1 MNLTKESEYA
11 LQGLARLATYP
22 SGTMVPMAE
31 IATEQQLPPTFLAKI
46 FQKLARHGLLE
57 AERGRGSGYML
68 SGEPSEIRVREILEA
83 VEGSMALQKC
93 LLWGGNCD
101 EDEPCPLH
109 YRLKSIRPLLDAMLN
124 EITLAEYMQ
133 HMSLRGSSPTSKDT
147 RATS

>member
-1 MNLTKESEYA
+1 MNLTRESAYA
-11 LQGLARLATYP
+11 LNGLARLATYP
-22 SGTMVPMAE
+22 AGTMVPMAE
-31 IATEQQLPPTFLAKI
+31 IAAEQQLPSTFLAKI

-68 SGEPSEIRVREILEA
+68 SGKPSEIRVREILEA

-93 LLWGGNCD
+93 LLWGANCD

-109 YRLKSIRPLLDAMLN
+109 YRLKSLRPRLDALLN
-124 EITLAEYMQ
+124 EITLAECME
-133 HMSLRGSSPTSKDT
+133 HISLQGNSPTSKDT

>member
-22 SGTMVPMAE
+22 AGTMVPMAE
-31 IATEQQLPPTFLAKI
+31 IATKQQLPSTFLAKI

-57 AERGRGSGYML
+57 ADRGRGSGYML
-68 SGEPSEIRVREILEA
+68 SGKPSEIRVREILEA
-83 VEGSMALQKC
+83 VEGSMALRKC
-93 LLWGGNCD
+93 LLWAGNCD

-109 YRLKSIRPLLDAMLN
+109 YRLKFLRPQLDALLN
-124 EITLAEYMQ
+124 EITLAEYMEQ
-133 HMSLRGSSPTSKDT
+133 MSLQGDSSTSKDT

>member
-11 LQGLARLATYP
+11 LQGLARLATHP
-22 SGTMVPMAE
+22 SGTMVSMAE
-31 IATEQQLPPTFLAKI
+31 IATEQRLPPTFLAKI

-68 SGEPSEIRVREILEA
+68 SSDPSEIRVREILEA

-93 LLWGGNCD
+93 LLWAGNCD
-101 EDEPCPLH
+101 EADPCPLH
-109 YRLKSIRPLLDAMLN
+109 YRLKALRPQLDAVLN
-124 EITLAEYMQ
+124 EITLADYVE
-133 HMSLRGSSPTSKDT
+133 HLSLRGNSPTSKDT